1 MEVWLVR
8 HGVTAHNQN
17 GIWQGQRDVPLAPEG
32 RAQARRL
39 AERLARLDLTWTTLH
54 ASDLSRALETARI
67 VAERLGLGVRPDR
80 RLREVCVG
88 ELAGLTRPEVQ
99 ARFADYV
106 ARSQEDP
113 WHTRFPGGETL
124 AELYDRVWAFLNEL
138 GDGRHLVVS
147 HGGAIRAA
155 VLGVLEAQSA
165 VPWRIRLENTSI
177 TRLHFPEGAAGG
189 GFVHTVGDAAH
200 LEAGW
205 DLDG

>member
-1 MEVWLVR
+1 VEVWLVR

-39 AERLARLDLTWTTLH
+39 AERLARLDLTWTSLH
-54 ASDLSRALETARI
+54 TSDLSRAFETARI
-67 VAERLGLGVRPDR
+67 VGARLGLEPRRDR

-106 ARSQEDP
+106 TRSQQDP

-124 AELYDRVWAFLNEL
+124 AELYDRVWAFLREL
-138 GDGRHLVVS
+138 ADGRHLVVS

-155 VLGVLEAQSA
+155 VLGVLEARNA

-177 TRLHFPEGAAGG
+177 TRLHFPEGVTGG
-189 GFVHTVGDAAH
+189 GFVHAVGDAAH

>member
-8 HGVTAHNQN
+8 HGVTAHNQE

-32 RAQARRL
+32 RTQARRL
-39 AERLARLDLTWTTLH
+39 AERLARLGLTWTTLY
-54 ASDLSRALETARI
+54 ASDLSRAAETAQI
-67 VAERLGLGVRPDR
+67 VADRLGLAVRSDR

-88 ELAGLTRPEVQ
+88 ELAGLTRDQVL
-99 ARFADYV
+99 ARFGDYV

-113 WHTRFPGGETL
+113 WNARFPEGETL

-155 VLGVLEAQSA
+155 VLGVLEAKSA

-177 TRLHFPEGAAGG
+177 TRLHFPEGVRGG
-189 GFVHTVGDAAH
+189 GFVHSVGDAAH

-205 DLDG
+205 DLGG

>member
-8 HGVTAHNQN
+8 HGVTAHNQE

-32 RAQARRL
+32 RRQAQRL
-39 AERLARLDLTWTTLH
+39 AVRLARLGLTWTALH
-54 ASDLSRALETARI
+54 SSDLSRARETAEI
-67 VAERLGLGVRPDR
+67 VGQRLGLTVQSDR

-88 ELAGLTRPEVQ
+88 ELAGLTRPEVR
-99 ARFADYV
+99 ARFGDYV

-113 WHTRFPGGETL
+113 WNARFPGGETL
-124 AELYDRVWAFLNEL
+124 AELYDRVWAFLGEL

-155 VLGVLEAQSA
+155 VLGVLEAKSA

-177 TRLHFPEGAAGG
+177 TRLHFPEGVCCG

-200 LEAGW
+200 LEVGW
-205 DLDG
+205 DLGG